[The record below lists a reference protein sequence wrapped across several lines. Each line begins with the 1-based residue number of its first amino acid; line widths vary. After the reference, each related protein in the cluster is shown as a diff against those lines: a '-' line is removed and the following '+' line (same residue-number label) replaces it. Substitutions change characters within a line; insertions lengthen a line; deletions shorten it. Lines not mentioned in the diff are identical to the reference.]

1 MWLAGQSASRLAG
14 LVSVALLVG
23 WSVGFILE
31 AGRSVIFLSE
41 SRLIDCL
48 VGVLSETWSAGQL
61 VGPVGWSLTP
71 DWFTG
76 WLVSFLSPGLSP
88 GWSAGLLSDAWLV
101 SWSPLCRLV
110 GQLVSSLT
118 ADWL

>member
-76 WLVSFLSPGLSP
+76 WLVSFLMSGWLVIFLSVA
-88 GWSAGLLSDAWLV
+88 WSVAWLV
-101 SWSPLCRLV
+101 SWSPL
-110 GQLVSSLT
+110 
-118 ADWL
+118 